1 MVSAS
6 GQQRIVLTVQRVN
19 YEGYELP
26 CNFAAYIEEE
36 IQQVLEQL
44 IKCQYAS
51 YEVFYR
57 GHDVG
62 VPHNLVPRT
71 MVITF

>member
-36 IQQVLEQL
+36 IQQVLE
-44 IKCQYAS
+44 
-51 YEVFYR
+51 
-57 GHDVG
+57 
-62 VPHNLVPRT
+62 
-71 MVITF
+71 